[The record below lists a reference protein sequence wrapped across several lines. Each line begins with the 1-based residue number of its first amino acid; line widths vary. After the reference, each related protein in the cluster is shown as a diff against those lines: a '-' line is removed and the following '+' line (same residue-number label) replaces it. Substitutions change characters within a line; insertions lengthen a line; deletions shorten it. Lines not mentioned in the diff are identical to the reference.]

1 MIEITSLNEDL
12 KDQSKRI
19 EDLRGYLDVEN
30 KEIKLSEIIQKLS
43 NPEIWED
50 PKTAQELNKEKVHL
64 ERELSRFR
72 ELESS
77 IQDSV
82 ELAEIA
88 IEEEDNSAIA
98 EISEEILKNAVAL
111 NDLEFVRMFSNKM
124 DPNNAYL
131 DIQSGSGGTEAQDWA
146 EMLMRMYLKW
156 GESKGFDTE
165 VIEVSHGEVAGIKSA
180 AIKFNGEYAYGWLR
194 TETGVHRL
202 VRKSPFD
209 SGSRRHTSFA
219 SIFISPEVDETV
231 EIEINP
237 SDLRID
243 TYRASGAGGQHVNKT
258 DSAIRITHI
267 PTGVVSQCQS
277 QRSQHQNKD
286 KAMAQLRAK
295 LYEIEMNKLNEEKQ
309 SLEESKADIG
319 WGSQIRSYV
328 LDSSRIKDLRTG
340 VETTNCS
347 AVLDGALDN
356 FIEASLKENI

>member
-1 MIEITSLNEDL
+1 MSDTKIWD
-12 KDQSKRI
+12 DP
-19 EDLRGYLDVEN
+19 
-30 KEIKLSEIIQKLS
+30 QK
-43 NPEIWED
+43 
-50 PKTAQELNKEKVHL
+50 AQEINKEKVYL
-64 ERELSRFR
+64 EKELVKFNN
-72 ELESS
+72 LEVA
-77 IQDSV
+77 IKDTI

-88 IEEEDNSAIA
+88 IEEDDSSALE
-98 EISEEILKNAVAL
+98 EISKEIENNELAL
-111 NDLEFVRMFSNKM
+111 SDLEFIRMFSNKM

-146 EMLMRMYLKW
+146 EMLLRMYLKW
-156 GESKGFDTE
+156 GESKGFATE
-165 VIEVSHGEVAGIKSA
+165 VIEVSPGEVAGIKSA
-180 AIKFNGEYAYGWLR
+180 AIKFNGDYAYGWLR

-209 SGSRRHTSFA
+209 SGSKRHTSFA

-237 SDLRID
+237 ADLRID

-258 DSAIRITHI
+258 DSAIRITHE
-267 PTGVVSQCQS
+267 PSGVVSQCQS

-295 LYEIEMNKLNEEKQ
+295 LYEIEMNKINEEKQ

-347 AVLDGALDN
+347 AVLDGGLDY